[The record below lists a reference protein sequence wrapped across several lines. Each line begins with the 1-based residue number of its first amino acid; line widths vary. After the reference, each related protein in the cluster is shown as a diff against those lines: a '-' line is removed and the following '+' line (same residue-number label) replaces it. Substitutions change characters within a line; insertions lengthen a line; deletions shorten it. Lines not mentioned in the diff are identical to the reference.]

1 MKLRPLALIA
11 VMVLSLT
18 ACGRA
23 ASQPSEAPVTVTS
36 GCLAEAPTPSPEAT
50 PAATADMTAP
60 PAPSAAPT
68 PSAAPA
74 SGMEPPLLAFLNDQP
89 VPEFLDVEQRELF
102 LHAYSAAN
110 FLMGCSTSSVDN
122 FPNWDGSELDAETR
136 NSYELVEV
144 PGALSE
150 GWRYD
155 TAVGRYARWDDFK
168 AMMDGLFTAE
178 YQEKELL
185 NSTAWD
191 DGVTVYP
198 VFTSTEDGRLCYL
211 EADRGSDIEYDYCD
225 TPDSYELVSQS
236 EDEIVFNLVGHYAHL
251 GYDPAT
257 HMPVPQD
264 EYTRSYPIRME
275 LTGAGW
281 RFSEFH
287 LPY

>member
-50 PAATADMTAP
+50 PAPTADMT
-60 PAPSAAPT
+60 PT

-74 SGMEPPLLAFLNDQP
+74 PAPPEGEPPILDWLKDQP
-89 VPEFLDVEQRELF
+89 VPEFLDAEQQDLF
-102 LHAYSAAN
+102 LRAFSAAT

>member
-1 MKLRPLALIA
+1 MKLHPLALA
-11 VMVLSLT
+11 AAMVFTLT
-18 ACGRA
+18 ACGTA
-23 ASQPSEAPVTVTS
+23 DSTPSETPAAVTS
-36 GCLAEAPTPSPEAT
+36 NCLAEAPTPSPEAT
-50 PAATADMTAP
+50 PVPTADVT

-68 PSAAPA
+68 PSAAPV
-74 SGMEPPLLAFLNDQP
+74 SGMEPPLPAFLNDQS
-89 VPEFLDVEQRELF
+89 VPEFLDEEQQELF
-102 LHAYSAAN
+102 LHAYSAAT

-144 PGALSE
+144 PGALSD
-150 GWRYD
+150 GWRYA

-185 NSTAWD
+185 NATAWD

-198 VFTSTEDGRLCYL
+198 IFTSTEDGRLCYL
-211 EADRGSDIEYDYCD
+211 EMDRGSDIEYDWCD
-225 TPDSYELVSQS
+225 APDSYELVSQS
-236 EDEIVFNLVGHYAHL
+236 EDEIVFNLVGHYVHL
-251 GYDPAT
+251 GYDPAAD
-257 HMPVPQD
+257 MPAPQD

-275 LTGAGW
+275 LTDAGW